1 MAQMS
6 REFKSRSKTKVIL
19 ESGLY
24 VLIVLFLFVGNCLT
38 LLVMMLN
45 RRMRTIPNMFVASLA
60 VSDLLI
66 GVFSVAPLSIP
77 ILVTSHWP
85 FNCQFQGYVVG
96 MLAGA
101 SIHTLVLMAVNRY
114 YRIVK
119 PTKYRR
125 YFTKK
130 KTLIIILVSWLYSI
144 CAPLIF
150 VLSGNKIVFLPSK
163 FFCFFPIKKGA
174 FVAYGIPLY
183 IGIPTCVIV
192 YCYFRIFTTVR
203 NHNYSNF
210 RLPGNPISSVNVEEV
225 KVARTLLIIV
235 VFFNLC
241 WVPILTIDFVDKI
254 SQRYNFPSEVY
265 VAYTFLATISSALNP
280 LIYGVMNKSFRRNY
294 LKVLRCTIS
303 RCRGTFGFMRNDEC
317 CGDVTIG
324 RSKGVN
330 GNCRG
335 GVTSVSSILFTVITS
350 LRNRRYWEKKY
361 HSFGTNMYHL
371 SIVLYNIKQL
381 QLNNF
386 SLILSRPSHFSK

>member
-1 MAQMS
+1 MAEMS
-6 REFKSRSKTKVIL
+6 REFKSRSKSKVIL
-19 ESGLY
+19 ELGLY

-38 LLVMMLN
+38 ILVMMLN

-77 ILVTSHWP
+77 TLVTSHWP
-85 FNCQFQGYVVG
+85 FNDTTCQFQGYVVG

-130 KTLIIILVSWLYSI
+130 KTLIIILVSWLYTI
-144 CAPLIF
+144 CAPLIY
-150 VLSGNKIVFLPSK
+150 VLSGNKIVFLPAK

-174 FVAYGIPLY
+174 FVAYGLPLY

-210 RLPGNPISSVNVEEV
+210 HLRGNPIS
-225 KVARTLLIIV
+225 
-235 VFFNLC
+235 
-241 WVPILTIDFVDKI
+241 
-254 SQRYNFPSEVY
+254 
-265 VAYTFLATISSALNP
+265 
-280 LIYGVMNKSFRRNY
+280 
-294 LKVLRCTIS
+294 
-303 RCRGTFGFMRNDEC
+303 
-317 CGDVTIG
+317 
-324 RSKGVN
+324 
-330 GNCRG
+330 
-335 GVTSVSSILFTVITS
+335 
-350 LRNRRYWEKKY
+350 
-361 HSFGTNMYHL
+361 
-371 SIVLYNIKQL
+371 
-381 QLNNF
+381 
-386 SLILSRPSHFSK
+386 

>member
-1 MAQMS
+1 MDSTENQMAQMS

-24 VLIVLFLFVGNCLT
+24 VLNVLFLFVGNCLT

-77 ILVTSHWP
+77 TLVTSHWP
-85 FNCQFQGYVVG
+85 FNDTTCQFQGYVVG

-119 PTKYRR
+119 PTKYRG

-150 VLSGNKIVFLPSK
+150 VLSGNKIVFLPPK
-163 FFCFFPIKKGA
+163 FFFFFPIKKGA

-192 YCYFRIFTTVR
+192 YCYFRIFTTAR

-241 WVPILTIDFVDKI
+241 WVPILTIDFVDTI

-294 LKVLRCTIS
+294 LKVLRC
-303 RCRGTFGFMRNDEC
+303 RYCRSQGVVEPLALCGMTNVVGTLPLEDH
-317 CGDVTIG
+317 
-324 RSKGVN
+324 KG
-330 GNCRG
+330 
-335 GVTSVSSILFTVITS
+335 
-350 LRNRRYWEKKY
+350 
-361 HSFGTNMYHL
+361 
-371 SIVLYNIKQL
+371 
-381 QLNNF
+381 
-386 SLILSRPSHFSK
+386 